1 MMSHN
6 IKNKTY
12 IIAEAGINHNG
23 SLSIAKKLIKTAKD
37 CGADAIKFQTY
48 KSNLLATP
56 TAKKSEYQN
65 EYNKEISQLKMLKKY
80 ELSKQDHEKL
90 LEYSKKL
97 KIDFIS
103 TPFDIDSLQYL
114 VSKLKLKTI
123 KISSTDITNI
133 PFLLEAG
140 SKSTNIIISSGMSS
154 IDDVKVALSSLSY
167 ANKYKDSKQKYKFNT
182 LRHKNFYTR
191 DHSHKYLSSKVILMH
206 CTTAY
211 PAPLNELNL
220 NVIETYRNI
229 FNISIGYSDHS
240 SDTLTPIIAVAK
252 GVSTIET
259 HITLDKKMLGPDH
272 KASLNPSE
280 FKKYVNNIRESET
293 MLGNHIKTITKS
305 EKKNISSARKSLVI
319 SNNIIKNDKIT
330 TDNLGIRRPGTG
342 MHPIEFYKVIGKKV
356 NKSLKANHILK
367 RSDIK

>member
-23 SLSIAKKLIKTAKD
+23 SLSIAKKLIKIAKD

-65 EYNKEISQLKMLKKY
+65 EYNKAISQLKMLKKY

-97 KIDFIS
+97 RIDFIS
-103 TPFDIDSLQYL
+103 TPFDTDSLQYL

-167 ANKYKDSKQKYKFNT
+167 ANKYKDSKQKYKFNA

-211 PAPLNELNL
+211 PAPLNE
-220 NVIETYRNI
+220 
-229 FNISIGYSDHS
+229 
-240 SDTLTPIIAVAK
+240 
-252 GVSTIET
+252 
-259 HITLDKKMLGPDH
+259 
-272 KASLNPSE
+272 
-280 FKKYVNNIRESET
+280 
-293 MLGNHIKTITKS
+293 
-305 EKKNISSARKSLVI
+305 
-319 SNNIIKNDKIT
+319 
-330 TDNLGIRRPGTG
+330 
-342 MHPIEFYKVIGKKV
+342 
-356 NKSLKANHILK
+356 
-367 RSDIK
+367 